1 MEVNGN
7 MVRVSCKCLNVSVHI
22 KGTDSPY
29 KKEQSTTLGRLL
41 GSEYEKAG
49 SALSSL
55 QLWEA
60 DLDVAG
66 VTVVGGA

>member
-1 MEVNGN
+1 M
-7 MVRVSCKCLNVSVHI
+7 HI

>member
-1 MEVNGN
+1 
-7 MVRVSCKCLNVSVHI
+7 MVRVSCRCLNVSVHI

-29 KKEQSTTLGRLL
+29 QKGRSTTLGSLL

-66 VTVVGGA
+66 VAVVSGA